1 MGEEES
7 MEVIS
12 RIEGENRQKA
22 QFEAR
27 KQELDQERD
36 AKIARARQ
44 ELLIVNEK
52 LESALEV
59 KAEFAGRL
67 KDVEGELEYVRS
79 KQDMGVEMRAEMEVT
94 KLRFEEVLKEVNDQ
108 IEIMEGTIMDLQKEK
123 TRFEEE
129 LENIKTGV
137 ESELDK
143 SSPACTCR

>member
-1 MGEEES
+1 MELDELERRLEEES

-36 AKIARARQ
+36 ARIARARQ
-44 ELLIVNEK
+44 ELLVVNEK

-79 KQDMGVEMRAEMEVT
+79 KQVMGVEMRAEMEVT

-108 IEIMEGTIMDLQKEK
+108 IEI
-123 TRFEEE
+123 
-129 LENIKTGV
+129 IKAGV

-143 SSPACTCR
+143 VISCLHVQEKTIYGLEGF